1 MPPRFPHGLKKDP
14 RKMSR
19 PEIGVF
25 AMLLGST
32 GLGVYQMATSPWGR
46 RSVVVVQEKEHEEES
61 PQSPTRLLLPSISAP
76 GPVLTTEPPK
86 LVTTVDD
93 GVTNVHFGDPPPQQQ
108 R

>member
-1 MPPRFPHGLKKDP
+1 
-14 RKMSR
+14 MSR

-46 RSVVVVQEKEHEEES
+46 RSVVVVVPGKEQEEES
-61 PQSPTRLLLPSISAP
+61 PQSPTLLLLPPSISAP
-76 GPVLTTEPPK
+76 GPVLTAEPPK

-93 GVTNVHFGDPPPQQQ
+93 GVTNVHFGDPPQQ